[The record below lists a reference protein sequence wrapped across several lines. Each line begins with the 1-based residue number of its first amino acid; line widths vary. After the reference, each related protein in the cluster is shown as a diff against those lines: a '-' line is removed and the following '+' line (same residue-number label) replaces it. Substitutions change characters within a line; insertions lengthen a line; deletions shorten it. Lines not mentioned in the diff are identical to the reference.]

1 MTTLESRLIEALQ
14 PARNYFLAQVIA
26 FSLHSGLFE
35 RIEAH
40 PGRPVAELAD
50 ALGYTLPRLVGLL
63 RYLKAEGVISGVEAP
78 SLTQRGREF
87 LQFSSWY
94 ELLIGGYGSTL
105 LELPEV
111 LSDATRYASRNGAMV
126 GKGSCGISR
135 YDAIPLVKRLLG
147 LLPTAATT
155 LVDLGCG
162 DGMFLL
168 DLCEA
173 AGMPGIGVDPFA
185 PSIER
190 ARQKSTER
198 GLADRVRFVV
208 AQAEEFV
215 HALPPG
221 GTAPCFI
228 AAFSFQ
234 EILEQKGHGA
244 VVSLVQTLLGLE
256 GAHLIVIEV
265 DHRPE
270 DARLIEHGL
279 GLAYYNPYY
288 LIHHITQQRLEVTE
302 FWKAL
307 FKQAGAE
314 IKALF
319 TTDPEIDSTELERG
333 FLLTRARA
341 GDASAPVAYHE
352 VEVA

>member
-1 MTTLESRLIEALQ
+1 MTTLECRLIEALQ
-14 PARNYFLAQVIA
+14 PARNYFLAQVVE
-26 FSLHSGLFE
+26 FGLRSGLFE
-35 RIEAH
+35 RIETQ
-40 PGRPVAELAD
+40 PEVPVAELGD

-63 RYLKAEGVISGVEAP
+63 RYLAAEGIVSNAEAP

-87 LQFSSWY
+87 LQFRSWY
-94 ELLIGGYGSTL
+94 ELLIGGYSSTL

-111 LSDATRYASRNGAMV
+111 LSDPARYASRNGVMV

-135 YDAIPLVKRLLG
+135 YDAIPLVKRLLE
-147 LLPTAATT
+147 LLPTAATI

-173 AGMPGIGVDPFA
+173 ADMSGIGVDSFA

-190 ARQKSTER
+190 ARKKSVER
-198 GLADRVRFVV
+198 GLADCVSFVS

-215 HALPPG
+215 HLLPPG

-228 AAFSFQ
+228 AGFSLQ
-234 EILEQKGHGA
+234 EILEQKGYDA
-244 VVSLVQTLLGLE
+244 VVSLVRTVLEPE

-270 DARLIEHGL
+270 DACVMRHGL

-288 LIHHITQQRLEVTE
+288 LMHQVTEQRLEVTE
-302 FWKAL
+302 FWKTL
-307 FKQAGAE
+307 FAKSDAE

-319 TTDPEIDSTELERG
+319 TTDPEIDSTGLELG
-333 FLLTRARA
+333 FLLTRSIAKS
-341 GDASAPVAYHE
+341 ASDPIAQKEYA
-352 VEVA
+352 